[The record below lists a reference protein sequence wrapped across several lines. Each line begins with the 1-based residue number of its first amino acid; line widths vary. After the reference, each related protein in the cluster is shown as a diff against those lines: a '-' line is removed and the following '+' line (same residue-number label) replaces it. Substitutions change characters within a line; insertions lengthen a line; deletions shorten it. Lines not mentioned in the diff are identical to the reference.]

1 MRVKAILFAAVSSM
15 VVAACSSEPQA
26 EQTASARQGLT
37 DGDPLGGLGRKFID
51 TGMSMYDWIY
61 KISQIYEPT
70 FSTQDFFDLRSRVG
84 ALESDVAELREAAKA
99 LARLFDALATEDRA
113 RDVALAFAGV
123 KTALDIKADQPE
135 RAAAASDMALLS
147 ANMVDTDKDEF
158 FVFLN
163 SQGGRLFEPRLATPT
178 FFTAVTTWLAIRE
191 SGNMPMSAATDERL
205 RSFARRMEWI
215 VDQTRDAVSCVAVQE
230 NDTVPCQGKPE
241 VCERKVCNTYVEC
254 GDRIAGQTTR
264 FDQSSSDGDCSS
276 QYRVPAPDREAAL
289 EQGRYAADT
298 NAATAA
304 GWRAYAD
311 MPNRNLALSR
321 PAFQWPDSGIA
332 SAQAA
337 VDGNTDG
344 NFWDGSVSHTDEAT
358 GAWWWVDLGSV
369 QHIREIR
376 LFNRTDCCASRLSH
390 YQVHISSDSTD
401 GWDGTWAP
409 LVDDSGLEIGDG
421 DGAPR
426 VHPVDT
432 FARWVAVTKT
442 DAGYLSLAEVQVMA
456 D

>member
-1 MRVKAILFAAVSSM
+1 MLFAVVSSM
-15 VVAACSSEPQA
+15 AIAACSSEPQA

-37 DGDPLGGLGRKFID
+37 DGDPLGGIGRKFID
-51 TGMSMYDWIY
+51 SGMSMYDWIY

-70 FSTQDFFDLRSRVG
+70 LSNQDLLDLRSRVG
-84 ALESDVAELREAAKA
+84 ALEAEIAEVREAGKA
-99 LARLFDALATEDRA
+99 VVRFINAVAAEDRA
-113 RDVALAFAGV
+113 RDVGLAFAGI
-123 KTALDIKADQPE
+123 KTALDIEADQPE
-135 RAAAASDMALLS
+135 RAPDASDMALLS
-147 ANMVDTDKDEF
+147 ANMLDQDGF
-158 FVFLN
+158 FVFVN

-191 SGNMPMSAATDERL
+191 RGSMPMSAATDARL
-205 RSFARRMEWI
+205 RGFAGRMEGI
-215 VDQTRDAVSCVAVQE
+215 VGQTRDAVSCVAVQE
-230 NDTVPCQGKPE
+230 NDTVPCQSKPE
-241 VCERKVCNTYVEC
+241 VCERKVCSTYVEC
-254 GDRIAGQTTR
+254 GDRIAGVTTR
-264 FDQSSSDGDCSS
+264 FNESSSDGDCSS
-276 QYRVPAPDREAAL
+276 QYRVPAPDMEAAL

-304 GWRAYAD
+304 AWRAYAD
-311 MPNRNLALSR
+311 MPNRNLALNR

-332 SAQAA
+332 PAQNAA
-337 VDGNTDG
+337 DGRTDG

-409 LVDDSGLEIGDG
+409 VVDDSGLEIDDG

-442 DAGYLSLAEVQVMA
+442 DAGYLSLAEVQVMS

>member
-1 MRVKAILFAAVSSM
+1 MSS
-15 VVAACSSEPQA
+15 
-26 EQTASARQGLT
+26 
-37 DGDPLGGLGRKFID
+37 
-51 TGMSMYDWIY
+51 
-61 KISQIYEPT
+61 
-70 FSTQDFFDLRSRVG
+70 
-84 ALESDVAELREAAKA
+84 
-99 LARLFDALATEDRA
+99 
-113 RDVALAFAGV
+113 
-123 KTALDIKADQPE
+123 
-135 RAAAASDMALLS
+135 
-147 ANMVDTDKDEF
+147 
-158 FVFLN
+158 
-163 SQGGRLFEPRLATPT
+163 
-178 FFTAVTTWLAIRE
+178 
-191 SGNMPMSAATDERL
+191 ATDERL
-205 RSFARRMEWI
+205 RSFAGRMEW
-215 VDQTRDAVSCVAVQE
+215 VVGQTRDSVSCVAVQE
-230 NDTVPCQGKPE
+230 SDTVPCQFKPD
-241 VCERKVCNTYVEC
+241 VCERKVCSTYVEC

-264 FDQSSSDGDCSS
+264 FNQSSSDGDCSS
-276 QYRVPAPDREAAL
+276 QYRVPAPDKEAAL

-311 MPNRNLALSR
+311 MPNRNLALNRS
-321 PAFQWPDSGIA
+321 AFQWPDSGIA
-332 SAQAA
+332 SAQNAI
-337 VDGNTDG
+337 DGNTDG

-376 LFNRTDCCASRLSH
+376 LFNRTDCCSSRLSH

-409 LVDDSGLEIGDG
+409 VVDDSGVEIGDG

-432 FARWVAVTKT
+432 WARWVAVTKT